1 MIKRLDQLIFADHLR
16 VFDQGPVML
25 QSLRIIQ
32 GVNRTLA
39 RGLVDEYRTEFAVAV
54 SGIALFAGQKAG
66 GIVCGV
72 TGWISVEETGPKSPF
87 LLGLRG
93 QFCRIQI
100 SGEKVKD
107 IIAVADPGVI
117 EEIFGGSQPID
128 IVLGELTGLVGICD
142 GF

>member
-1 MIKRLDQLIFADHLR
+1 MDMLLTAGERISNALVATAVVSEPPRPKVVTSRL
-16 VFDQGPVML
+16 
-25 QSLRIIQ
+25 SLL
-32 GVNRTLA
+32 TPWKPA
-39 RGLVDEYRTEFAVAV
+39 T
-54 SGIALFAGQKAG
+54 
-66 GIVCGV
+66 
-72 TGWISVEETGPKSPF
+72 
-87 LLGLRG
+87 
-93 QFCRIQI
+93 IQI